1 MSPRLEAGRAR
12 GAGGVRSFRSSDAD
26 RKLKEGNR
34 EALQR
39 EEEVIWVLYQLS
51 VCVVCGEQ
59 LVLTRA
65 GRSPCRTSPGCCAQ
79 SQPLPVEPPRVLG
92 VAESIRAEV
101 YPGLFTV
108 LLAVMKPNW
117 ALLKFCCDI

>member
-1 MSPRLEAGRAR
+1 MCCVWRAVSADQSRKEPSPER
-12 GAGGVRSFRSSDAD
+12 
-26 RKLKEGNR
+26 
-34 EALQR
+34 
-39 EEEVIWVLYQLS
+39 W
-51 VCVVCGEQ
+51 
-59 LVLTRA
+59 
-65 GRSPCRTSPGCCAQ
+65 SPCRTSPGCCAQ